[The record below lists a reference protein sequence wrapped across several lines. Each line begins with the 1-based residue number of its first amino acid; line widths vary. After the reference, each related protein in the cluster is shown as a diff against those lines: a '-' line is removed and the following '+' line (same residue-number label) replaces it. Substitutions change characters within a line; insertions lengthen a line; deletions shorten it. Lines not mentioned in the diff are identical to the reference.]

1 MEGYIFSVLNV
12 VFNVVSVVLEALLRT
27 IRQKKQKAYK

>member
-12 VFNVVSVVLEALLRT
+12 VFNEFNVVFEALLRT